1 METLPFPPGAALE
14 GDIRVNL
21 RRGYKLLGSIAAP
34 PIIRSALIEGELDW
48 WRMVG
53 RKFVVDDPLK
63 SPLAVARIVR
73 APPRG
78 VIP

>member
-48 WRMVG
+48 DG
-53 RKFVVDDPLK
+53 R
-63 SPLAVARIVR
+63 A
-73 APPRG
+73 
-78 VIP
+78 